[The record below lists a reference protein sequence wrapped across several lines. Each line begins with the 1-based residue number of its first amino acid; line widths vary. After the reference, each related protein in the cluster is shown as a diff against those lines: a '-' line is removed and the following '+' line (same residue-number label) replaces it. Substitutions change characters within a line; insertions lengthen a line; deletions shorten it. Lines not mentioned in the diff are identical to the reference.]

1 MKIFICDCLF
11 DTAYYLKNNFDDY
24 IFFQITPIPRPHIFL
39 FNENENDRVFI
50 CCKETIDFFIKHDEK
65 YYDRC
70 MAKCY
75 HEFVDPNSCNCLD
88 LSCFGFEDFC
98 IECYKITIDILF
110 KVLNQIENV
119 EISATAFSD

>member
-1 MKIFICDCLF
+1 MKIFICDSLF

-70 MAKCY
+70 MEKCY
-75 HEFVDPNSCNCLD
+75 HEFIDLNSCNCLD

>member
-1 MKIFICDCLF
+1 MKIFIYDCLF

-39 FNENENDRVFI
+39 FDKNDNDRVFI
-50 CCKETIDFFIKHDEK
+50 CCLETIDFFIKHDEK

-75 HEFVDPNSCNCLD
+75 HEFVDSNSCNCPD

-98 IECYKITIDILF
+98 IECYKIIIDILF

-119 EISATAFSD
+119 KISPTAFHD